1 MVASAQI
8 LPKDPNDDGVPS
20 VTDPSVPL
28 SYVGND
34 GSVSIG
40 VNREGQTEGQ
50 LLGVFAR
57 NNARALVGQVWWD
70 RAGAGGAQADYNWLW
85 GGDPIAA
92 REHPDQA
99 TVSRLS
105 FALDQNAEHDL
116 AVRQVERAA
125 VQGTLHRPK
134 RAGERDGALGE
145 RRPHVRAPV
154 PDREHLVAVSD
165 QQDLGPVH
173 RGHLGPAIRELLERE
188 GGGPVVHG

>member
-1 MVASAQI
+1 MRRRLVSLFVVCSAVASAQI

-20 VTDPSVPL
+20 VTDASVPL
-28 SYVGND
+28 TYVGGD

-40 VNREGQTEGQ
+40 VNREGHTEGQ

-70 RAGAGGAQADYNWLW
+70 HSGAGGAQADFNWLW

-105 FALDQNAEHDL
+105 FAVDQNAEHDRK
-116 AVRQVERAA
+116 A
-125 VQGTLHRPK
+125 TL
-134 RAGERDGALGE
+134 GFGIE
-145 RRPHVRAPV
+145 RRAYSVEAWLAHGISGA
-154 PDREHLVAVSD
+154 
-165 QQDLGPVH
+165 
-173 RGHLGPAIRELLERE
+173 RGARHSL
-188 GGGPVVHG
+188 HDD